1 MAKPLLDIKTQCDP
15 GCKYPTALRV
25 AMDDGTVQTY
35 LLQCQ
40 PEPVKF
46 NMEEFMN
53 HAMDA
58 FDELF
63 DCFEVVEPNGTRHK
77 KYRRNR

>member
-1 MAKPLLDIKTQCDP
+1 
-15 GCKYPTALRV
+15 
-25 AMDDGTVQTY
+25 MDDGTVQTY

-46 NMEEFMN
+46 NMAEFMN

-63 DCFEVVEPNGTRHK
+63 DCFTVTEPDGTTHK